1 MAGQTIYYYIVRV
14 VYLKPGRGKQ
24 KPIPFRLSGVELVSR
39 AKTLAH
45 LNRDKKAIEF
55 AGSQLSGTARYMNLR
70 VYEIIS
76 QKEIGVSSFHLEKDY
91 ANEFG

>member
-1 MAGQTIYYYIVRV
+1 MTGQTIYYYIVKV

-24 KPIPFRLSGVELVSR
+24 KPMPYRQSGVEIISR

-55 AGSQLSGTARYMNLR
+55 AGTQLRSVSRYMNLR

-76 QKEIGVSSFHLEKDY
+76 QKEIGVSSVHFEEDY
-91 ANEFG
+91 TNEFG